1 MELKFEKIVNEIRGI
16 IDKNRADM
24 QSIPRRL
31 NPQDIPECVDTLLRL
46 GNSIVR
52 ARVALKIIE
61 LAETFDMPQRDKL
74 QIQYYK
80 EIVKEN
86 VLSIWGFTSK
96 IMDTILDFYPVG
108 SFENAIFQE
117 LKKILEGIY
126 KADLPTAPA
135 ASSS

>member
-135 ASSS
+135 ESSS